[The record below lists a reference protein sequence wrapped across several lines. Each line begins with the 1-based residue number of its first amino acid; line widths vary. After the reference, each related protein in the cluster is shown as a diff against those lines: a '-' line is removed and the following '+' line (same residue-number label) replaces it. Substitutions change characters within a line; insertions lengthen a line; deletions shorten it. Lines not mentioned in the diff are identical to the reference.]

1 MNDFIN
7 VVIDSAKNELCD
19 LKEFI
24 LYFNIRN
31 KKIDRIILEIEN
43 QLKNFNIDKI
53 DIKLFQL
60 YFNVRLDILKN
71 NVHLKFKSPIFTENI
86 IKTNITPF
94 DYERAMNPDS
104 LDIKLKKIFF
114 RSGMSAINGVLMLL
128 SSFKFLKNSSLLFSS
143 TYFETKN
150 LVNNFYNNYFLIK
163 NKEQDLIWYDLIKSY
178 DIIFFDIID
187 CSNLQKTIDIKK
199 LINSLNG
206 SNKSIIFLVVDI
218 TIECLDFDFNYVV
231 NNINDKKIIIFCVN
245 SLIKLNQFGFEFFNL
260 GSVEI
265 YSNIDY
271 EYIEIIYEKLKSFR
285 TFSGTSLTHLE
296 ELIFNNEIFS
306 VKNILNYKKNIYSNT
321 DYLFSSIV
329 KNSCLDIKFSEGI
342 SPYILLKINFRSDL
356 KFYRDFI
363 FSLKKFLLSN
373 KTFISN
379 GTSFGFRHIRAEI
392 VKTNCDNFL
401 RISPGVYR
409 GLNFFLTIEFI
420 KNFKGGDSNL

>member
-187 CSNLQKTIDIKK
+187 YSNLQKTIDIKK

-245 SLIKLNQFGFEFFNL
+245 SLI
-260 GSVEI
+260 
-265 YSNIDY
+265 
-271 EYIEIIYEKLKSFR
+271 KLKSFR